1 MTIHEAYNKG
11 LDDAENAIIKE
22 LSSLVRT
29 NKMNDLQNP
38 KLKELQSILS
48 EWSDYF
54 HTQGTSLTMTG
65 KKHNRMLKRQME
77 QLDNNQI

>member
-1 MTIHEAYNKG
+1 MTIQEAYNKG

-38 KLKELQSILS
+38 KLKELHLILS

-54 HTQGTSLTMTG
+54 HTQGTLLTMTG
-65 KKHNRMLKRQME
+65 KKHNRMLKRQIE